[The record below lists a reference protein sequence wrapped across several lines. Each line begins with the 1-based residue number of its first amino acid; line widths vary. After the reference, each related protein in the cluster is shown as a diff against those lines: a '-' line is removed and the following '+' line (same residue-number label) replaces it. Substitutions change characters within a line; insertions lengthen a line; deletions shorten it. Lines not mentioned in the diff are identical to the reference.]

1 MKIKDGYILREVAGS
16 HVVVPVRDADLNG
29 MITLNDTGALLWE
42 RLQRGCSETELLQA
56 LCSEFEVDEVA
67 AKADI
72 GRFLDRLTEAGL
84 LDG

>member
-1 MKIKDGYILREVAGS
+1 MKIKDGYLLREVAGS

-42 RLQRGCSETELLQA
+42 RLQRGCDEADLLRA
-56 LCSEFEVDEVA
+56 LRDAFEVDEA
-67 AKADI
+67 TARADI
-72 GRFLDRLTEAGL
+72 ARFLDRLTEAGL